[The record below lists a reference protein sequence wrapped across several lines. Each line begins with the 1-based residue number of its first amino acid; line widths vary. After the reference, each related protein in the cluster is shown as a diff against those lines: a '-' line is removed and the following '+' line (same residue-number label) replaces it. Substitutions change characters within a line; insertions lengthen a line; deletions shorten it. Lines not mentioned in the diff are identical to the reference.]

1 MLCDQYYLTSP
12 ELKLNQVNG
21 KMRAFVSVLL
31 SVAKLLLLLDLK
43 ALIFIAIMEHTS

>member
-21 KMRAFVSVLL
+21 KKRAYVLL
-31 SVAKLLLLLDLK
+31 LIVAKSMPLMNEKALTSVAVVVQ
-43 ALIFIAIMEHTS
+43 II